1 MSLPHLVPQRQLDD
15 VFFLWITRQ
24 LAKKG
29 RQLAMASQR
38 QTPRFLKRRA
48 KPGALVKRG
57 ARGFDPAATITYSRE
72 VTSKPKRVLVRSLEN
87 LTGRIKLVKI
97 ASNYQDDIND
107 NKDFWSVAFDRLKL
121 NLLISGEGL
130 AGLPSEGP
138 TVFVAN
144 HPYGII
150 DGLCFGRLLSL
161 VRKDFKILTNSVL
174 CQIPEVQDNLLPIS
188 FEESRRGVEVTLE
201 SRKKALACL
210 AEGGAIGVFPG
221 GTVST
226 SARMRG
232 RAIDPEW
239 KNFTAKMIIRSNAQV
254 IPLYFEGQ
262 NSRLF
267 QIASHL
273 SSTLRLS
280 LFLNEVHKKIG
291 DDIEVVV
298 GKPIDPA
305 QIEALKSKPSE
316 LMEMLRVETYG
327 LSGRP
332 VSKGQFGWP
341 HRPPKPEHA
350 RPGRRHRPAEPQTTA
365 G

>member
-1 MSLPHLVPQRQLDD
+1 
-15 VFFLWITRQ
+15 
-24 LAKKG
+24 
-29 RQLAMASQR
+29 MAASR
-38 QTPRFLKRRA
+38 NNIRILKRRLKRRA
-48 KPGALVKRG
+48 M
-57 ARGFDPAATITYSRE
+57 ARPNAKSSLRASKGGFDPAATITYSRE

-97 ASNYQDDIND
+97 ASNYQDDISD
-107 NKDFWSVAFDRLKL
+107 NRDFWEVAFNRLKL
-121 NLLISGEGL
+121 NLVVSGEGM
-130 AGLPSEGP
+130 AGLPSQGP

-161 VRKDFKILTNSVL
+161 VRSDFKILTNSVL

-188 FEESRRGVEVTLE
+188 FEDSRRGVEVTLK
-201 SRKKALACL
+201 SRKIALQCL
-210 AEGGAIGVFPG
+210 ADGGAVGVFPG

-239 KNFTAKMIIRSNAQV
+239 KNFTAKMIIRSNATV

-291 DDIEVVV
+291 DDIHVVV
-298 GKPIDPA
+298 GKPIA
-305 QIEALKSKPSE
+305 AERIAELKGNPSE

-327 LSGRP
+327 LSGKP
-332 VSKGQFGWP
+332 VRKGQFGWP
-341 HRPPKPEHA
+341 HRPAKALGNQHDQDSPAALGTA
-350 RPGRRHRPAEPQTTA
+350 R
-365 G
+365 